1 METLTLVCRL
11 PISKEKFVA
20 SFARCHDRLKETSDG
35 QIGMAAYFRFLTL
48 LGELQLR
55 QLTAVLWL
63 RSCFLHDMLTAS
75 MQMSGLQVFTEEKLD
90 VAILEVGLG
99 GRLDATNCI
108 PSPPVCGVTSLGMDH
123 VEILGNTIEVI
134 RPIVSRLLWFS

>member
-1 METLTLVCRL
+1 
-11 PISKEKFVA
+11 
-20 SFARCHDRLKETSDG
+20 
-35 QIGMAAYFRFLTL
+35 
-48 LGELQLR
+48 
-55 QLTAVLWL
+55 
-63 RSCFLHDMLTAS
+63 MLTAS

-123 VEILGNTIEVI
+123 VEILGDTIEVSCTGLS
-134 RPIVSRLLWFS
+134 PGL